1 MRRDRDSIVAAGRA
15 AHERSQSSLR
25 QKGPWLY
32 KAKVKSGNNATH
44 NIEDTFTSI
53 PHLLGVVVEEHAIE
67 NETLNVYAINRV
79 MKSHLRSLRE
89 DV

>member
-15 AHERSQSSLR
+15 AHERSQSSMY

-32 KAKVKSGNNATH
+32 KTKIKSGNRATR
-44 NIEDTFTSI
+44 NVEDTFTSI
-53 PHLLGVVVEEHAIE
+53 PHLVGTMVAEHAIE
-67 NETLNVYAINRV
+67 NETLNIYATTRV